1 MSTITW
7 LHANTWI
14 EISWSSAGRRMV
26 TPSTL
31 SYCDK
36 MIQNTSKYPPLN
48 KIVILQLHLPR
59 YGGGRKSS
67 RLAIQSQVGPHVSSR
82 VRWRR
87 DDDRRLQHHCLYN
100 LAISGNLWQFKT
112 FSPLCRAPS
121 SPWSALAAWGKV
133 LCERFPRWANKATHK
148 SNRRSRR
155 PGKFRIVV
163 GAFHSANRTR
173 WAESLSRV
181 GQCVCVR
188 LCHHFKDDNYF
199 WNNQNHLLVLSADT
213 CGLPSLWEVSA
224 LQIVSTGAVPLRTKS
239 WKILL
244 SQKDWESQFS

>member
-1 MSTITW
+1 M
-7 LHANTWI
+7 
-14 EISWSSAGRRMV
+14 SWSSAGRRMV

-67 RLAIQSQVGPHVSSR
+67 RLAIQSQVGTHVASR

-87 DDDRRLQHHCLYN
+87 DNDRRLQHHQPYN
-100 LAISGNLWQFKT
+100 LAISGNLWQSLAISGNLWQSLAISGNLWQFKT

-133 LCERFPRWANKATHK
+133 LCERFPR
-148 SNRRSRR
+148 
-155 PGKFRIVV
+155 
-163 GAFHSANRTR
+163 
-173 WAESLSRV
+173 
-181 GQCVCVR
+181 
-188 LCHHFKDDNYF
+188 
-199 WNNQNHLLVLSADT
+199 
-213 CGLPSLWEVSA
+213 
-224 LQIVSTGAVPLRTKS
+224 
-239 WKILL
+239 
-244 SQKDWESQFS
+244 